1 MVIGNNMNKLVTD
14 LKNLELETLKNL
26 RNSKSA
32 NTLRAYESDYK
43 DFSAF
48 CAKNNFSSLPA
59 DPKILS
65 LYLTHLSHN
74 SKFSTLKRRI
84 ASISVIHKLKG
95 YYIDTKHPIIR
106 ENLLG
111 IKRKKG
117 SNQKAKKPI
126 LINDLKMIINT
137 ISQLNIREIRQVRDK
152 ALILIGFA
160 GGFRRSELVALEND
174 DIEFVREGVKIFVK
188 RSMTDQSG
196 EGMTKAIPSFDNALY
211 CPVLHLQDWMAKGKS
226 KNKKVFPI
234 SDKSVALII
243 KKYADLA
250 GLDGSKYAGHS
261 LRSGF
266 ATSTAESGA
275 EERNIMAMTGH
286 KTTQMVRRYI
296 HEANLFKNNA
306 LNKIKI

>member
-1 MVIGNNMNKLVTD
+1 MNEVVTD
-14 LKNLELETLKNL
+14 IKKLELETLKNL
-26 RNSKSA
+26 KNSKSV

-43 DFSAF
+43 DFTLF
-48 CAKNNFSSLPA
+48 CTKNNFSSIPTE
-59 DPKILS
+59 PKILS
-65 LYLTHLSHN
+65 LYLTHLSKT

-84 ASISVIHKLKG
+84 ASISVVHQLKG
-95 YYIDTKHPIIR
+95 YYLDTKHPVIR

-111 IKRKKG
+111 IKRRIG

-126 LINDLKMIINT
+126 LINDLRKIVDVITKLKMK
-137 ISQLNIREIRQVRDK
+137 EIKKTRDK

-160 GGFRRSELVALEND
+160 GGFRRSELVAIENE

-188 RSMTDQSG
+188 RSKTDQSG
-196 EGMTKAIPSFDNALY
+196 EGMIKAIPSFDNAFY
-211 CPVLHLQDWMAKGKS
+211 CPVLHLQDWIAKGKT
-226 KNKKVFPI
+226 KKGKIFSI

-243 KKYADLA
+243 KRYANLA
-250 GLDGSKYAGHS
+250 GLDGNKYAGHS

>member
-1 MVIGNNMNKLVTD
+1 MNNVITD
-14 LKNLELETLKNL
+14 IKSLEIETLKNL
-26 RNSKSA
+26 KNSKSA

-43 DFSAF
+43 DFSFF

-65 LYLTHLSHN
+65 LYLTHLSQT

-84 ASISVIHKLKG
+84 ASISVINKLKG
-95 YYIDTKHPIIR
+95 HYIDTKHPIIK

-111 IKRKKG
+111 IKRVKG

-126 LINDLKMIINT
+126 LINDLKQIIDV
-137 ISQLNIREIRQVRDK
+137 ISTAKVRDIRKTRDK

-160 GGFRRSELVALEND
+160 GGFRRSELVALEID

-188 RSMTDQSG
+188 RSKTDQSG
-196 EGMTKAIPSFDNALY
+196 EGMTKAIPSFDSTLY

-226 KNKKVFPI
+226 INRKIFPI

-243 KKYADLA
+243 KKYANLA
-250 GLDGSKYAGHS
+250 GLDGDKYAGHS

-296 HEANLFKNNA
+296 QEANLFKNNA

>member
-1 MVIGNNMNKLVTD
+1 MNELVTD
-14 LKNLELETLKNL
+14 IKSLELETLKNL
-26 RNSKSA
+26 KNSKSP

-43 DFSAF
+43 DFMAF
-48 CAKNNFSSLPA
+48 CTQNNFSSLPTN
-59 DPKILS
+59 PKILS
-65 LYLTHLSHN
+65 LYLTNLSQ
-74 SKFSTLKRRI
+74 KARFSTLKRRI
-84 ASISVIHKLKG
+84 ASISIVHKLKG
-95 YYIDTKHPIIR
+95 HYIDTKHPLIV

-111 IKRKKG
+111 IKRQKG

-126 LINDLKMIINT
+126 LINDLKIIIDAINKQT
-137 ISQLNIREIRQVRDK
+137 ISEIRKLRDI

-160 GGFRRSELVALEND
+160 GGFRRSELVSLEYE

-188 RSMTDQSG
+188 RSKTDQSG
-196 EGMTKAIPSFDNALY
+196 EGMTKAIPSFTNVSY
-211 CPVLHLQDWMAKGKS
+211 RPVLHLKNWLNES
-226 KNKKVFPI
+226 KIKNGKVFPV

-243 KKYADLA
+243 KKYANLA
-250 GLDGSKYAGHS
+250 GLDGNKYAGHS

-296 HEANLFKNNA
+296 QEANLFKNNA

>member
-1 MVIGNNMNKLVTD
+1 MSNLLTD
-14 LKNLELETLKNL
+14 IKSLELETLKNL
-26 RNSKSA
+26 KNSKSA
-32 NTLRAYESDYK
+32 NTLRAYDSDYK
-43 DFSAF
+43 DFSFF

-65 LYLTHLSHN
+65 LYLTHLSQS

-95 YYIDTKHPIIR
+95 YYIDTKHPVIR

-111 IKRKKG
+111 IKRIKG

-126 LINDLKMIINT
+126 LINDLRKIIDVINKLK
-137 ISQLNIREIRQVRDK
+137 IKEIRQSRDK

-188 RSMTDQSG
+188 RSKTDQSG

-226 KNKKVFPI
+226 INKRIFPI

-243 KKYADLA
+243 KKYTNLA
-250 GLDGSKYAGHS
+250 GLDGNKYSGHS

-296 HEANLFKNNA
+296 QEANLFKNNA

>member
-1 MVIGNNMNKLVTD
+1 MNELVTD
-14 LKNLELETLKNL
+14 IKSLELETLKNL
-26 RNSKSA
+26 KNSKSP
-32 NTLRAYESDYK
+32 NTLRANESDYK
-43 DFSAF
+43 DFMAF
-48 CAKNNFSSLPA
+48 CTQNNFSSLPTN
-59 DPKILS
+59 PKILS
-65 LYLTHLSHN
+65 LYLTNLSQ
-74 SKFSTLKRRI
+74 KARFSTLKRRI
-84 ASISVIHKLKG
+84 ASISIVHKLKG
-95 YYIDTKHPIIR
+95 HYIDTKHPLIV

-111 IKRKKG
+111 IKRQKG

-126 LINDLKMIINT
+126 LINDLKIIIDAINKQT
-137 ISQLNIREIRQVRDK
+137 ISEIRKLRDI

-160 GGFRRSELVALEND
+160 GGFRRSELVSLEYE

-188 RSMTDQSG
+188 RSKTDQSG
-196 EGMTKAIPSFDNALY
+196 EGMTKAIPSFTNVSY
-211 CPVLHLQDWMAKGKS
+211 RPVLHLKNWLNES
-226 KNKKVFPI
+226 KIKNGKVFPV

-243 KKYADLA
+243 KKYANLA
-250 GLDGSKYAGHS
+250 GLDGNKYAGHS

-296 HEANLFKNNA
+296 QEANLFKNNA